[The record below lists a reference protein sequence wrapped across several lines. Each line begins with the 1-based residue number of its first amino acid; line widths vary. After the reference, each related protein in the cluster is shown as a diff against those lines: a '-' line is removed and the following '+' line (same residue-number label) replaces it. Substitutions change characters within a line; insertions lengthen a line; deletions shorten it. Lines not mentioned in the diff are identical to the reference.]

1 MNPVAGRYRRLAFT
15 VHSYPRIKKSMHF
28 EQLTLTN
35 FRGFSTTPDIRFAP
49 LTFLVGPNSSGKSSL
64 FDALL
69 LVSQSGFSP
78 SNLAAS
84 EPYWQGPLVDLGS
97 FRDTVYKHDNNRNI
111 HISLQIRP
119 GTKDPQYFPHR
130 NVKPGRVRLDLELTC
145 SGRSDPVGRLKT
157 LKLQDIASKQTLTY
171 RHPSDDDEKTTVEF
185 LGTSKALRLDVFSP
199 TYYYRKWLE
208 ELVRGKAS
216 AQIKASG
223 AIERIIYFCT
233 TQSLTQ
239 FFGRMQR
246 VSSGR
251 LGPKRWYPTTGMPG
265 PRTARKVYDAVE
277 PQMLHEI
284 RRRTDDEAKKEVAA
298 TRLRLGRVLKDLNIA
313 KAITD
318 AKLSPYHSAIN
329 VTDNITRVKSN
340 LIDVGYGASQVIPV
354 ILASL
359 QSNWAPLLVEQPEI
373 HLHPCA
379 QGRLAELLC
388 LTSKSRQIVI
398 ETHSEHMINR
408 ARILVAQGKIRAR
421 DVVIQYVSR
430 NKEGSQITTIPILAN
445 GDFGAEWP
453 KGFFDER
460 YEDTM
465 RLLDIKRRLN
475 RRDKHGRRRS
485 G

>member
-1 MNPVAGRYRRLAFT
+1 
-15 VHSYPRIKKSMHF
+15 MHV
-28 EQLTLTN
+28 EQLNLSN
-35 FRGFSTTPDIRFAP
+35 FRGFSSTSDIRLAP

-78 SNLAAS
+78 SNLLAS

-97 FRDTVYKHDNNRNI
+97 YRDTVFRHDYNRNI
-111 HISLQIRP
+111 RIGLQIRP
-119 GTKDPQYFPHR
+119 GPRDPQYFPHR
-130 NVKPGRVRLDLELTC
+130 NAKPRTIRLDLELTC
-145 SGRSDPVGRLKT
+145 SGRADPVGRLKT
-157 LKLQDIASKQTLTY
+157 LTLRDIVSEQTVTY
-171 RHPSDDDEKTTVEF
+171 RHPSEDDEKTTVEF
-185 LGTSKALRLDVFSP
+185 LESSKALRLDVFSP

-208 ELVRGKAS
+208 ELVRSKAS
-216 AQIKASG
+216 PEMKTSG
-223 AIERIIYFCT
+223 AVERIIYFCT
-233 TQSLTQ
+233 TQILTQ

-265 PRTARKVYDAVE
+265 PRSARKVYDAVE
-277 PQMLHEI
+277 PQMLHETK
-284 RRRTDDEAKKEVAA
+284 RRNEDEAKQVATA
-298 TRLRLGRVLKDLNIA
+298 RVRLSRILKDLNIA

-329 VTDNITRVKSN
+329 VTDNVTKVKSN

-354 ILASL
+354 VLASL
-359 QSNWAPLLVEQPEI
+359 QPNWAPLLVEQPEI

-379 QGRLAELLC
+379 QGRVAELLC
-388 LTSKSRQIVI
+388 FTSKARQVVV

-408 ARILVAQGKIRAR
+408 ARILVAQGKVAAK
-421 DVVIQYVSR
+421 DVIIQYVSR
-430 NKEGSQITTIPILAN
+430 NKEGSQITAIPILQN

-465 RLLDIKRRLN
+465 LLLDIKRRLTRKKKN
-475 RRDKHGRRRS
+475 GRHRP